1 MGRGRSVPLRILV
14 GFLVLLSAVPA
25 SARTRPLTYQT
36 AAQAWSAL
44 DRFERVRVQVLLASS
59 GHWNSVPN
67 QDFGQRLFEAIA
79 NFQRENGFEPTGYLP
94 DQEMERLVSA
104 ARPALALW
112 GLKQVKHP
120 TRNVS
125 IWVPLGLGLTSNR
138 THEGLEFRDPQR
150 RASLDYK
157 YFTGVNVRAAYPV
170 LLETVQRQGAVIQY
184 KVLRRDFFVIMSY
197 KDGVS
202 TYSRYHNDGNG
213 ALGFSFSW
221 NNDNGQVYGERL
233 VTLISSSLYAEAT
246 GGPWVTPPSYSQE
259 VAASPPPTRTA
270 PVAAAPAPKVDDE
283 EKLSSGTGY
292 FVTNSGH
299 VVTNHHVVNGCS
311 TIAVFSGD
319 QPAAEGRLVGSD
331 ETNDL
336 AVLKTDLKPPK
347 VASIRI
353 GARLGDP
360 VAVFGYPL
368 SQVLASSGNFT
379 LGNITALAGLRDD
392 ARHLQISAP
401 VQAGNSGGPLLDASG
416 NLVGTIISKLNA
428 MRVVQATG
436 DMPQNVNFAIKS
448 SVVTSFL
455 ESRGIT
461 YETTTSSNVLAP
473 ADLAD
478 HAKAMSVMILCK

>member
-1 MGRGRSVPLRILV
+1 
-14 GFLVLLSAVPA
+14 
-25 SARTRPLTYQT
+25 
-36 AAQAWSAL
+36 
-44 DRFERVRVQVLLASS
+44 
-59 GHWNSVPN
+59 
-67 QDFGQRLFEAIA
+67 
-79 NFQRENGFEPTGYLP
+79 
-94 DQEMERLVSA
+94 MERLVDA

-112 GLKQVKHP
+112 GLQQVNHP

-125 IWVPLGLGLTSNR
+125 LWVPLGLGLTSNR
-138 THEGLEFRDPQR
+138 TREGLEFRDPQR
-150 RASLDYK
+150 RVSLDYK
-157 YFTGVNVRAAYPV
+157 YFTGVNVQGGYPV

-197 KDGVS
+197 KDNVS
-202 TYSRYHNDGNG
+202 TYSRYHNDDNG

-221 NNDNGQVYGERL
+221 NNDNGPVYGERL

-246 GGPWVTPPSYSQE
+246 GGPWVSPPSYSQE
-259 VAASPPPTRTA
+259 VAAVPPSTRPAPT
-270 PVAAAPAPKVDDE
+270 PIAPAPKTE
-283 EKLSSGTGY
+283 EEDKLSSGTGY

-299 VVTNHHVVNGCS
+299 IVTNHHVVKSCS

-319 QPAAEGRLVGSD
+319 QPAAEGRLIGSD

-336 AVLKTDLKPPK
+336 AVLKTDLKPTK
-347 VASIRI
+347 VANIRI

-360 VAVFGYPL
+360 IAVFGYPL

-379 LGNITALAGLRDD
+379 LGSITALAGMRDD
-392 ARHLQISAP
+392 TRHLQISAP

-428 MRVVQATG
+428 MKVVQATG

-448 SVVTSFL
+448 SVVASFL
-455 ESRGIT
+455 ESRGIS
-461 YETTTSSNVLAP
+461 YETNATSNALAP

-478 HAKAMSVMILCK
+478 HAKALSVMILCK